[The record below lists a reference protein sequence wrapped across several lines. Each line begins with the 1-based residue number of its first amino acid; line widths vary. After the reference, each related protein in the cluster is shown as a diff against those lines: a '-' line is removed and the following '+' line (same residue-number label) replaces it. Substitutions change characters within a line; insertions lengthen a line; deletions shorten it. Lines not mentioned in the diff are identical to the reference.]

1 MTLVAPS
8 IRVGTDLCSV
18 DQVAESIDR
27 FGDRY
32 LERVYTPDEL
42 SYCSS
47 SPTQRNERLAARFAA
62 KEATVKVLRTAGS
75 RPEWR
80 SIEIVRDPEGW
91 CDIRLTGSAATLAE
105 SAGIVSLA
113 VSMSHENDL
122 ASAVVI
128 ASVCADGSASEQTTV
143 SDSRCVTASK
153 EMNPHD

>member
-1 MTLVAPS
+1 MTAAS

-18 DQVAESIDR
+18 DQVAESIGR

-42 SYCSS
+42 SYCNSS
-47 SPTQRNERLAARFAA
+47 ETQRDERLAARFAA
-62 KEATVKVLRTAGS
+62 KEATLKVLRTAGH

-80 SIEIVRDPEGW
+80 SIEVVRHVEGW
-91 CDIRLTGSAATLAE
+91 CDINLTGTAAALAKA
-105 SAGIVSLA
+105 AGIVSLA

-128 ASVCADGSASEQTTV
+128 ASVRADGTT
-143 SDSRCVTASK
+143 SDQ
-153 EMNPHD
+153 P